1 MREVTQILLVD
12 DDVDVRGT
20 LGDVLADQGFEVAT
34 AANGAEALDHLQ
46 REAPPPDL
54 ILLDIMMPVMGGVE
68 FLHTYSARRDLPRVP
83 VVVLT
88 AFAVADIAG
97 KSTHVVQCL
106 PKPVDEATLLAAVLS
121 ARSDGWRQ
129 RRARDSMR
137 AASAN
142 GNGNGSGAPAARAGG
157 TPQAARDGSAPALVL
172 LVEDDEDIR
181 ESIAEFLRDDGYE
194 VVGARNGAV
203 AMDLLRDGLLPSVVL
218 TDLMMPVMTGWEL
231 VARPAR
237 RREPGLAGRSSSPAP
252 PPIALPPDS
261 DKVLAK
267 PLRLDVLIDCVAEL
281 CQAASKGVEKRS
293 VALQGLAQRN
303 VELAEMQ
310 KFREEMS
317 SLIVHDMKNPLMAI
331 VTNLAYVLED
341 PLPIEPD
348 KHEALMESR
357 EAAER
362 LSRLVEN
369 LLHVVKL
376 ESGRFLPDRK
386 ETSAK
391 QVLGGLA
398 RRGET
403 LSRDHEVKLDFI
415 DPPDATLFVDIDLV
429 SRALDNILDNAF
441 RHTPRGGRIAVDA
454 LVTDTQVAIRIGN
467 TGSSIP
473 PSSRR
478 AIFEK
483 YGQASAQ
490 AGRVNLGLGL
500 YFCRLVAEAHGG
512 SIAVEESASLPTI
525 FTLRL
530 PRS

>member
-1 MREVTQILLVD
+1 MSQILLVD

-20 LGDVLADQGFEVAT
+20 LGDLLADQGFQVAT
-34 AANGAEALDHLQ
+34 AANGAEALDYLQ
-46 REAPPPDL
+46 REASPPDL

-68 FLHTYSARRDLPRVP
+68 FLHAYSSRRELPRVP
-83 VVVLT
+83 VIVLT

-106 PKPVDEATLLAAVLS
+106 HKPVDEATLLAAVLG
-121 ARSDGWRQ
+121 ACSDGWRQ
-129 RRARDSMR
+129 RRARSMR
-137 AASAN
+137 AAVAS
-142 GNGNGSGAPAARAGG
+142 GNGGSAPPAKPGPSQR
-157 TPQAARDGSAPALVL
+157 AARDASAPAVVL
-172 LVEDDEDIR
+172 LVDDDEDIR

-203 AMDLLRDGLLPSVVL
+203 AMDLIRGGLVPSVVL

-231 VARPAR
+231 VARLRAD
-237 RREPGLAGRSSSPAP
+237 ENLASLPVIVTSAAADRA
-252 PPIALPPDS
+252 PPDS

-267 PLRLDVLIDCVAEL
+267 PLRLDLLIESVGEL
-281 CQAASKGVEKRS
+281 CRASRKGAEKRS

-331 VTNLAYVLED
+331 VTNLAYVLEE
-341 PLPIEPD
+341 PLDITSE
-348 KHEALMESR
+348 KNEALVDSR

-398 RRGET
+398 RRGEA
-403 LSRDHEVKLDFI
+403 LAREHGMSLDVV
-415 DPPDATLFVDIDLV
+415 DPPDATLSIDVDLV

-454 LVTDTQVAIRIGN
+454 LVTATQVAIRIGN
-467 TGSSIP
+467 TGTSIP

-478 AIFEK
+478 AIFDK

>member
-1 MREVTQILLVD
+1 M
-12 DDVDVRGT
+12 
-20 LGDVLADQGFEVAT
+20 
-34 AANGAEALDHLQ
+34 
-46 REAPPPDL
+46 
-54 ILLDIMMPVMGGVE
+54 
-68 FLHTYSARRDLPRVP
+68 
-83 VVVLT
+83 
-88 AFAVADIAG
+88 
-97 KSTHVVQCL
+97 
-106 PKPVDEATLLAAVLS
+106 
-121 ARSDGWRQ
+121 
-129 RRARDSMR
+129 
-137 AASAN
+137 
-142 GNGNGSGAPAARAGG
+142 
-157 TPQAARDGSAPALVL
+157 
-172 LVEDDEDIR
+172 
-181 ESIAEFLRDDGYE
+181 
-194 VVGARNGAV
+194 
-203 AMDLLRDGLLPSVVL
+203 
-218 TDLMMPVMTGWEL
+218 
-231 VARPAR
+231 
-237 RREPGLAGRSSSPAP
+237 
-252 PPIALPPDS
+252 
-261 DKVLAK
+261 
-267 PLRLDVLIDCVAEL
+267 
-281 CQAASKGVEKRS
+281 
-293 VALQGLAQRN
+293 
-303 VELAEMQ
+303 AEMQ

-341 PLPIEPD
+341 PLPIESE
-348 KHEALMESR
+348 KQEALVESR

-386 ETSAK
+386 ATSAK

-398 RRGET
+398 RRGEA
-403 LSRDHEVKLDFI
+403 LAREHGVKLDFI
-415 DPPDATLFVDIDLV
+415 APPDATLSVDIDLV

-454 LVTDTQVAIRIGN
+454 LVTDTEVAIRIGN
-467 TGSSIP
+467 TGASIP